1 MDYFKG
7 IITQIS
13 PQIAILKYILI
24 FSTSAL
30 IFPSSGLHAQS
41 FSDERTS
48 AINFVKRVYASSP
61 FEGVK
66 KIEGDEANYYAV
78 AVAYPN
84 IPKDSV
90 LTRVSAA
97 QIKAQNIAEQGF
109 AEPCVKFEMI
119 DKIENGQQL
128 TYLFL
133 CTTLDEFIT
142 GVLKKKLV
150 DGAKI
155 ISAPGNK
162 YIIASISLE
171 NSKYTSSEMR
181 DKAAFMKAKQ
191 FVNTMVNGSTIT
203 SDQII
208 RTDENDARTEVTSTE
223 VVREHAMGF
232 IQGLELLFSK
242 EITPNKTTYV
252 YFTKL

>member
-1 MDYFKG
+1 MNS
-7 IITQIS
+7 I
-13 PQIAILKYILI
+13 KYISI
-24 FSTSAL
+24 FSTFIL
-30 IFPSSGLHAQS
+30 FFLSSEVYAQS
-41 FSDERTS
+41 FSDEKTS
-48 AINFVKRVYASSP
+48 AINFVKRVYTSSP
-61 FEGVK
+61 FVGVK
-66 KIEGDEANYYAV
+66 KIEGDEANYYVV
-78 AVAYPN
+78 AIAYPN
-84 IPKDSV
+84 IPKDSI
-90 LTRVSAA
+90 LTKVSAA

-119 DKIENGQQL
+119 EHIEYGQQL

-133 CTTLDEFIT
+133 CTTLDDFIT
-142 GVLKKKLV
+142 GLLKKKLV
-150 DGAKI
+150 DGAKF

-203 SDQII
+203 SDQFI
-208 RTDENDARTEVTSTE
+208 RTDENDTRTEVTSIE

-252 YFTKL
+252 YFAKL